1 MTATI
6 PLYLALL
13 ILAGGVQQALLSS
26 TNPFHL
32 GGQPDLLA
40 VVVVAVALARGDAEG
55 AIIGFAGGFLR
66 GSIEATSLG
75 TYLLTWT
82 SAGFGAGFLQ
92 RYVFVKRTTVG
103 ALVIA
108 VVTFFLGLAFFI
120 LSPPHPPAPYLH
132 SLLPSAL
139 WNGLLALPVIPIVL
153 AIDRRFPQRTET

>member
-1 MTATI
+1 MTWSTPI
-6 PLYLALL
+6 YLALL
-13 ILAGGVQQALLSS
+13 AVAGAVQQVLLAR

-40 VVVVAVALARGDAEG
+40 VVVVAVALVRGDVEG

-103 ALVIA
+103 ALAIA
-108 VVTFFLGLAFFI
+108 VVTFFVGLAFFI
-120 LSPPHPPAPYLH
+120 LSPPHPPDPYLH
-132 SLLPSAL
+132 ALLPSAL
-139 WNGLLALPVIPIVL
+139 WNGLLALPVMPIVL
-153 AIDRRFPQRTET
+153 AVDRRFPQRAEA